1 MTDRATGSPPASTE
15 DGPHE
20 DAAREV
26 EIVRSRDGYRGFFRF
41 EVADL
46 KHRRFD
52 GEMSPVITRE
62 ILHIPE
68 AAAVLPYDPVTD
80 RIVLIEQFRAG
91 CMRHPTGAWL
101 YEVVAGLVGPGEC
114 ALETARRELA
124 EEAGLEA
131 RRIEQIATYVASPGA
146 VTERSTV
153 FIAEVDASGAG
164 GVHGLEHEAEDI
176 RSFVLPLQTAF
187 DWLESGRILAVNAI
201 VPLRWLQVHHTEL
214 RRRWLAETAKT
225 A

>member
-1 MTDRATGSPPASTE
+1 MTDRASGVPPAATDGGSPE
-15 DGPHE
+15 DT
-20 DAAREV
+20 AREV
-26 EIVRSRDGYRGFFRF
+26 EIVRSRDGYRGFFRY

-62 ILHIPE
+62 ILHIPG

-80 RIVLIEQFRAG
+80 SVVLIEQFRAG

-101 YEVVAGLVGPGEC
+101 LEVVAGLVGPGES
-114 ALETARRELA
+114 ALETARRELV

-131 RRIEQIATYVASPGA
+131 RRIEQVATYVASPGA

-164 GVHGLEHEAEDI
+164 GVHGLAHEAEDI
-176 RSFVLPLQTAF
+176 RSFVVPLQTAF
-187 DWLESGRILAVNAI
+187 DWLESGRILAANAI
-201 VPLRWLQVHHTEL
+201 IPLRWLQVHYAEL

>member
-1 MTDRATGSPPASTE
+1 MTDRATAVPPAST
-15 DGPHE
+15 DDRPAK

-26 EIVRSRDGYRGFFRF
+26 EIVQSRDAYRGFFRF

-46 KHRRFD
+46 RHRRFD
-52 GEMSPVITRE
+52 GGMSPVITRE

-68 AAAVLPYDPVTD
+68 AAAVLPYDPATD
-80 RIVLIEQFRAG
+80 SVVLIEQFRAG
-91 CMRHPTGAWL
+91 CMRHPTGPWL

-114 ALETARRELA
+114 ALETARRELV

-131 RRIEQIATYVASPGA
+131 RRIEKIATYVPSPGA

-153 FIAEVDASGAG
+153 FIAEVDASHAG

-201 VPLRWLQVHHTEL
+201 VPLRWLQVHHAAL